1 MNEVEKLLRAKY
13 CPETLEQTEGATAPS
28 SIVDIKKS
36 ALPNLFD
43 FDNVGDWLAAIEVD
57 MHGWPLK
64 LRQAIIKQALQ
75 AYLKE

>member
-1 MNEVEKLLRAKY
+1 MDATERILRERYAPDTLDKTPEKSGVY
-13 CPETLEQTEGATAPS
+13 VSE
-28 SIVDIKKS
+28 INKS
-36 ALPNLFD
+36 ASLPNLFD

-64 LRQAIIKQALQ
+64 LRQAIIHQALQ